1 MSETASA
8 DLPQPAWAE
17 EIRSAFT
24 SGTASVF
31 LLHGLRDLTRFG
43 DAYLPL
49 PEFLHRAFCG
59 GKRTVLYDIGSGIHF
74 PGPDDERE
82 FKAFLEV
89 RAARGEP
96 PLVMRDSYQP
106 KLAVPVLQDYLLSRN
121 GVALIIDFVDKLFPA
136 QENRFMSAEERR
148 LLAAVRAWAT
158 DPRLQRRN
166 NFVLMLAESLAD
178 VHEDLYTR
186 GGGTGI
192 VEIPFPD
199 EAQRLNFANH
209 ALDSTAPDA
218 EAEQLSDADLGI
230 SREVLAQTT
239 NGLSLTQIGAML
251 RTAQAEGEPLGL
263 ARVASWKRKAI
274 EAEIGDLVEFTES
287 RFGLDAVAGVDRQKQ
302 LLLDTVRAL
311 ERGQTDLVPKGIL
324 LIGPPG
330 CGKTFCMQC
339 FARDCGIPFVE
350 LRNIFSKYVGST
362 EANLEK
368 LFHYLVALAPIFVFM
383 DEFDQSYG
391 RRVTSDS
398 DSGVSRRVFGMFNNF
413 LSDDSHE
420 GKIIFGAATNRPDLI
435 DHSTMRAGRFD
446 LKIPFL
452 LPDEEARE
460 AILRVTFKNL
470 GVSFEE
476 ADLGD
481 IVGRTGG
488 YAGADLRELV
498 RLAQRRAF
506 SEGRD
511 KVTIADLEFGV
522 EDYIAPSLSRGDEI
536 RMMELLAVAN
546 TTSRSLLSPEYV
558 QALESGRLHQD
569 MRELRLRLG
578 W

>member
-1 MSETASA
+1 
-8 DLPQPAWAE
+8 
-17 EIRSAFT
+17 
-24 SGTASVF
+24 
-31 LLHGLRDLTRFG
+31 
-43 DAYLPL
+43 
-49 PEFLHRAFCG
+49 
-59 GKRTVLYDIGSGIHF
+59 VLYDIGSGIHF

-452 LPDEEARE
+452 LPDEEARD

-470 GVSFEE
+470 EVSFEE

-488 YAGADLRELV
+488 YASADLRELV